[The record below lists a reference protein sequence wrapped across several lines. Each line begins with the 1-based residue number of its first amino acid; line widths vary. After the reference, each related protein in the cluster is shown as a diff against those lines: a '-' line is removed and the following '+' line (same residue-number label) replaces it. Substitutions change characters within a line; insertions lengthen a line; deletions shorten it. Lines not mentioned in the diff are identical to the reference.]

1 MEEMAIARFKKGSK
15 VEVLRQGHWLCG
27 EVVSGDG
34 HTYSVKYSWF
44 RMKREGILHRVPR
57 MALRPIPP
65 PLQVSRNWVS
75 GDLVEAFDNP
85 YWKKAVVQK
94 VLGVNRFSVKLDGCT
109 ANLILPKSHLRARRC
124 WEDGKWLVLEKVL
137 KRKPDLKAADDAVT
151 AKKVK
156 ASSSASLHPN
166 PLFANVEFKRDLD
179 VHGSELHANR
189 HALQVLVGKKN

>member
-1 MEEMAIARFKKGSK
+1 MARFKKGSK

-34 HTYSVKYSWF
+34 HNYSVKFSWF
-44 RMKREGILHRVPR
+44 RENREGIVHRLPR

-65 PLQVSRNWVS
+65 PLEVSRKWVS

-94 VLGVNRFSVKLDGCT
+94 VLGVNRFSVKLDGYT
-109 ANLILPKSHLRARRC
+109 ANLILPKSHLRARRR
-124 WEDGKWLVLEKVL
+124 WEDGKWLVLQKVL
-137 KRKPDLKAADDAVT
+137 KRKPDREAANDAVT
-151 AKKVK
+151 AKKIK
-156 ASSSASLHPN
+156 ASSSAALHPN
-166 PLFANVEFKRDLD
+166 PLFVKRDLD
-179 VHGSELHANR
+179 VHGSERHAYR

>member
-1 MEEMAIARFKKGSK
+1 MARFKKGSK
-15 VEVLRQGHWLCG
+15 VEVLRKGHWLCG

-65 PLQVSRNWVS
+65 PLEVSRKWVS

-94 VLGVNRFSVKLDGCT
+94 VLGVNRFSVKLNGCT
-109 ANLILPKSHLRARRC
+109 DDLILPKSHLRARRR

-137 KRKPDLKAADDAVT
+137 KRKPDREEAADNAVT
-151 AKKVK
+151 AKKIKV
-156 ASSSASLHPN
+156 SSSAPLHPN
-166 PLFANVEFKRDLD
+166 PSFANAEFKRDLD
-179 VHGSELHANR
+179 VHGSELHAYR
-189 HALQVLVGKKN
+189 HAGQV